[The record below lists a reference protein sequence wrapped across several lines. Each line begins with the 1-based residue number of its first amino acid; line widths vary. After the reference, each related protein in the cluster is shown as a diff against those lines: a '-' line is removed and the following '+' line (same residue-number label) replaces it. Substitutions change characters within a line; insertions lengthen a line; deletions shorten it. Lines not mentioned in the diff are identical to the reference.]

1 MERRGWREQFSSR
14 NATARRAARQA
25 ESLKTPC
32 QRYYDTFHIESDRR
46 KRYLVHNRT
55 PKQIRIVDDSCGELV
70 LPPLAQRVIMGSR
83 LAPFRPGLYR
93 LRQGHQLRV
102 RTYHRP
108 YAGPRIASALIS
120 LAVAV
125 LIGIVINAVLKD
137 GTLERRE
144 VFVSAAV
151 TVGLILLVLGVAAC
165 AEWRRRGSE
174 QIADV
179 DEGDI
184 EFGMGGAFYDGNESL
199 RRIQHIFTLL
209 TVIMIG
215 AVLPAIAIFVASD
228 AKDFLVM
235 NGGLDVV
242 DGKESRL
249 VGRIVQVL
257 YTAVLSLFPAIL
269 YFQFDRHR
277 VGTIRTEWVRAI
289 FRMDKRMDTLADVNA
304 RYGDELAEA
313 SSYSTDSVRLL
324 GGRNS
329 PIVIA
334 TLLISLGWTL
344 LVVQTDSFDFA
355 GSSEIAVLAQTADAA
370 ADRANA
376 AVVAIEDGSADPDV
390 GAATARSARDEAT
403 LASEEAALV
412 ADSSVDGGEQLTPTT
427 AAPLGDGANED
438 SAREAAAAAAA
449 AAERAALEEARVDQP
464 FFQFLVPTPS
474 AAAMAFLGA
483 YFFGAFLILR
493 SYYRGDLRPKVYN
506 QITARLITVVVLA
519 YLIQAIFYN
528 EETPAVWALS
538 FLASVVPTTVLQH
551 VMDFASSLRIGSE
564 RSPTS
569 PTSPPPNPGPDTPD
583 GLDTSSAPTTPNGPD
598 TSSASSEP
606 DAPITRR
613 QRLGRAFAEA
623 FPTRR
628 SLTQLDGVD
637 VHDSTRLETEG
648 ITDVPS
654 LATADLVSVMVSTRL
669 PVDRLVDWMDQAVL
683 ILLLDD
689 DANKELDSR
698 VKRLRR
704 IGIRTASGVLA
715 ANDGELGDD
724 IKNAA
729 MSIISSTPH
738 GAPSDA
744 SSLAGLAAEIQR
756 EPAMLRVLQW
766 RNSELAAVDKR
777 CPTITIRNNVVE
789 TAQRNRGSTPV
800 DVPTRPADGHT
811 SRIQTPSNPILSDE
825 SPRSNGHS
833 ARHTE
838 GAMTMT
844 ATSTTDT
851 LTMLDP
857 NAIGSD
863 FDGETE
869 QDDPLDD
876 PGEGPEGRGEG

>member
-1 MERRGWREQFSSR
+1 MTHHYMERSGWRERFSR
-14 NATARRAARQA
+14 KAAERRAARQA

-32 QRYYDTFHIESDRR
+32 QRYYDTFDIKSDRR

-55 PKQIRIVDDSCGELV
+55 PKQIRIVDDTCGELV

-102 RTYHRP
+102 RAYHRP

-120 LAVAV
+120 MAVAV
-125 LIGIVINAVLKD
+125 LIGIVINAVLEE

-144 VFVSAAV
+144 VFVSAAI

-165 AEWRRRGSE
+165 AEWRRRESE
-174 QIADV
+174 QIADA

-209 TVIMIG
+209 TVVMIG

-249 VGRIVQVL
+249 VGRIIQVL

-289 FRMDKRMDTLADVNA
+289 FRMDKRMETLADVNA

-376 AVVAIEDGSADPDV
+376 ALVAIEDGSADPDV

-412 ADSSVDGGEQLTPTT
+412 ADSSVDGDEQPTPTT
-427 AAPLGDGANED
+427 AAPVGDGANGD

-449 AAERAALEEARVDQP
+449 AAERAALDEARVDQP

-483 YFFGAFLILR
+483 YFFGAYLILR
-493 SYYRGDLRPKVYN
+493 SFYRGDLRPKVYN

-519 YLIQAIFYN
+519 YLIQTIFYN

-538 FLASVVPTTVLQH
+538 FLAGVVPTTVLQH
-551 VMDFASSLRIGSE
+551 VVDLASSLRIGSE
-564 RSPTS
+564 RSP
-569 PTSPPPNPGPDTPD
+569 
-583 GLDTSSAPTTPNGPD
+583 
-598 TSSASSEP
+598 SEP

-613 QRLGRAFAEA
+613 QRLGRSFAEA

-669 PVDRLVDWMDQAVL
+669 PIDRLVDWMDQAVL

-689 DANKELDSR
+689 DANQELDSR

-729 MSIISSTPH
+729 TDIIASTPD

-744 SSLAGLAAEIQR
+744 NSLAGLAAEIRR

-766 RNSELAAVDKR
+766 RHSELAAVDKR

-789 TAQRNRGSTPV
+789 PTQRERGSTPV
-800 DVPTRPADGHT
+800 VAPTRPAEGHT
-811 SRIQTPSNPILSDE
+811 SRVHTPSNPVLSGE

-833 ARHTE
+833 ARHPE
-838 GAMTMT
+838 GAMSMS
-844 ATSTTDT
+844 AASTTDT
-851 LTMLDP
+851 LTMLDR

-863 FDGETE
+863 VGETE

-876 PGEGPEGRGEG
+876 PARGPGEATGEASARVRSSSCGSPGSVRSADDE